1 MRSIVFEDNS
11 NSLTYWL
18 CTLII
23 DTVDFIA
30 RCLFCPFS
38 SSPCSILLLF
48 LHYITQAPCS
58 FFLVS
63 RQVSN
68 HSPFAQLSLTSL
80 SSQRHYP
87 MRFSGKNYLTRSNVS
102 WELNM
107 LKNSK
112 FERSVDRF
120 RDRLCYIF
128 LSWNA
133 ICHFLLF
140 QTPKGLK
147 VVSWSVD
154 KA

>member
-128 LSWNA
+128 FVLK
-133 ICHFLLF
+133 CYLPFLTISNSKRFKSCILI
-140 QTPKGLK
+140 GG
-147 VVSWSVD
+147 
-154 KA
+154 